1 MIDHAF
7 AELGMIRIAAE
18 AGVASAPSRRVLE
31 RLGMTHERTGI
42 DDAPAAFHGISRDE
56 WKSRAASGEG

>member
-1 MIDHAF
+1 
-7 AELGMIRIAAE
+7 
-18 AGVASAPSRRVLE
+18 
-31 RLGMTHERTGI
+31 MTHERTGI